1 MLKKKT
7 IILSVTNDLV
17 GDQRVHKVA
26 TTLLNNNFNIILV
39 GRKLKNSA
47 EIKRDYKT
55 VRFNLL
61 FNKGFLFYA
70 NYNIRLFLYLL
81 FTKFD
86 IVNSNDLDSLLANYL
101 ASKIKGKKIVY
112 DSHEFFTQ
120 VPELVNRPKV
130 QNIWLKLEKW
140 ILPKLKYTYTVSP
153 SIAEEYKKLY
163 YIDMKLIRNLPFVTK
178 VDSNIQKDEKYII
191 YQGALNVGRGL
202 ENMILAMKFIDAK
215 LMIIGSGDIETEL
228 KQLSIKNNLENKII
242 FKGKL
247 PFNKLSEYTQKATIG
262 ISLEEPAGLNYKY
275 ALPNKIFDYINAE
288 IPVLI
293 SNLPEMAKIVKQY
306 EVGEIL
312 TENTPNLISEKI
324 NELLN
329 NSELYNR
336 YVANTIKAKHVL
348 CWETQE
354 AELLELYE

>member
-1 MLKKKT
+1 MQKKKT
-7 IILSVTNDLV
+7 VILSVTNDLV

-26 TTLLNNNFNIILV
+26 TTLLNNSFNVILV
-39 GRKLKNSA
+39 GRKLKNSS

-70 NYNIRLFLYLL
+70 NYNLRLFFYLL

-86 IVNSNDLDSLLANYL
+86 ILNSNDLDSLLANYL
-101 ASKIKGKKIVY
+101 VAKIKGKKIVY

-153 SIAEEYKKLY
+153 PIAEEYKKLCN
-163 YIDMKLIRNLPFVTK
+163 IDMKLIRNLPFLTK
-178 VDSNIQKDEKYII
+178 VEKTIIKEDKFII
-191 YQGALNVGRGL
+191 YQGALNIGRGL
-202 ENMILAMKFIDAK
+202 ENMIIAMKSIDAK
-215 LMIIGSGDIETEL
+215 LMIIGGGDIETEL
-228 KQLSIKNNLENKII
+228 KQLSIENNLDNKVI

-262 ISLEEPAGLNYKY
+262 VSLEEPEGLNYKY

-288 IPVLI
+288 IPLLV
-293 SNLPEMAKIVKQY
+293 SNLPEMAQIVKQY

-312 TENTPNLISEKI
+312 KENTSKAIAEKI
-324 NELLN
+324 NNLLD
-329 NSELYNR
+329 NSELYNS
-336 YVANTIKAKHVL
+336 YISNTVKAKQEL

-354 AELLELYE
+354 KDLLELYK

>member
-1 MLKKKT
+1 LQKNKT
-7 IILSVTNDLV
+7 VILSVTNDLV

-26 TTLLNNNFNIILV
+26 TTLLDNSFNVILI
-39 GRKLKNSA
+39 GRKFKNSS
-47 EIKRDYKT
+47 EITRDYKT
-55 VRFNLL
+55 VRFSLL

-70 NYNIRLFLYLL
+70 EYNLRLFFYLL
-81 FTKFD
+81 FKKFD
-86 IVNSNDLDSLLANYL
+86 ILNSNDLDSLLANYL
-101 ASKIKGKKIVY
+101 AAKIKGKKIVY

-130 QNIWLKLEKW
+130 QNIWLKLEQW

-153 SIAEEYKKLY
+153 SVAKEYKKLY
-163 YIDMKLIRNLPFVTK
+163 NIDMKLIRNLPFLTK
-178 VDSNIQKDEKYII
+178 IESNIIKNEKYII
-191 YQGALNVGRGL
+191 YQGALNIGRGL
-202 ENMILAMKFIDAK
+202 ENMILAMKSIDAK
-215 LMIIGSGDIETEL
+215 LLIIGGGDIETEL
-228 KQLSIKNNLENKII
+228 KQLTKDHKLDNKVI

-288 IPVLI
+288 IPALV
-293 SNLPEMAKIVKQY
+293 SNLPEMAKIIKQY

-312 TENTPNLISEKI
+312 KENTSSAISEKI

-329 NSELYNR
+329 NSELYNS
-336 YVANTIKAKHVL
+336 YVVNTIKAKQEL
-348 CWETQE
+348 CWEIQE
-354 AELLELYE
+354 TELLNLYK